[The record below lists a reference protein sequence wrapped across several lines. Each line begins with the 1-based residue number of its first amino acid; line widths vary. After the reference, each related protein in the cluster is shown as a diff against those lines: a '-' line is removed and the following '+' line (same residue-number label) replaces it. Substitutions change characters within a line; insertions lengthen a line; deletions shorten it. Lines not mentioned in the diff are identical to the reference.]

1 MKRFFPKTV
10 LGMATAISVLLS
22 LVALAICFGIYT
34 VTHEAVEAQLDQRI
48 ATESEILTAIYHN
61 GGVPAI
67 AAEIGQREAQSRVTG
82 MGYILDDRQ
91 GNRLAGT
98 LRARAPEPGWLE
110 FLYDDEGNGKR
121 GVSQALT
128 RRLNDGLILV
138 VAADRSPV
146 DEMDAQLF
154 GLFGGVFCAMLVMG
168 VGGALGL
175 GFLIRRRLGKIDAT
189 AQAIIDGDLSRRMV
203 RDGTDS
209 EFDRLSETLNRMLDR
224 NAELVGNLQQVS
236 NDIAHDLRTPLA
248 RLQQVLDEALSEARD
263 VEAFR
268 QALTKA
274 SDRSREILD
283 LFNALLRISEIETL
297 KVREHFIHIDLCPIV
312 ERVADAFRPDLEAGG
327 YRLETEL
334 AVGAIIDGD
343 RHLISQLLVNLVE
356 NVMRHTPSG
365 TRLSLSLCHRDGQVE
380 LRVADS
386 GPGIDPS
393 EREHVVKRFAR
404 LEKSRSTPGFGLG
417 LSLVSAIAQAHYATM
432 ELTDTAPGLR
442 IGFRFPLV
450 AGSIS

>member
-1 MKRFFPKTV
+1 MRRLLPKTV
-10 LGMATAISVLLS
+10 LGLATAVSVLMS
-22 LVALAICFGIYT
+22 VVALAICFGIYT

-48 ATESEILTAIYHN
+48 ETESEILTAIYEN
-61 GGVPAI
+61 GGLPAI
-67 AAEIGQREAQSRVTG
+67 SAEIRQREAQSRVTG

-98 LRARAPEPGWLE
+98 LRAKAPEPGWLE

-128 RRLNDGLILV
+128 RRLDNGLILV
-138 VAADRSPV
+138 VAADRTPV

-154 GLFGGVFCAMLVMG
+154 SLFGAVFCAMLVMG

-189 AQAIIDGDLSRRMV
+189 AQAIIDGDLSRRMT

-224 NAELVGNLQQVS
+224 NAELVTNLQQVS

-248 RLQQVLDEALSEARD
+248 RLQQVLDEALIDARD

-268 QALTKA
+268 MALSSA
-274 SDRSREILD
+274 SERSREILD

-297 KVREHFIHIDLCPIV
+297 KVREHFSRVDLCPIA
-312 ERVADAFRPDLEAGG
+312 ERVVDAFRPDLEAGG
-327 YRLETEL
+327 YRLDTHLEAGTY
-334 AVGAIIDGD
+334 IDGD
-343 RHLISQLLVNLVE
+343 RHLISQLLVNLIE

-365 TRLSLSLCHRDGQVE
+365 TQLTLRLRHHDGIVE
-380 LRVADS
+380 LSIADN
-386 GPGIDPS
+386 GPGIAPS
-393 EREHVVKRFAR
+393 ERDHVVKRFAR
-404 LEKSRSTPGFGLG
+404 LEKSRSAPGFGLG
-417 LSLVSAIAQAHYATM
+417 LSLVAAISQAHYATM
-432 ELTDTAPGLR
+432 KLTDNAPGLR
-442 IGFRFPLV
+442 LGFTFPL
-450 AGSIS
+450 APEQSS

>member
-10 LGMATAISVLLS
+10 LGMATVISVLLS
-22 LVALAICFGIYT
+22 VVALAICFGIYT

-48 ATESEILTAIYHN
+48 ATESEILTAIYDN

-98 LRARAPEPGWLE
+98 LRAKAPEPGWLE

-128 RRLNDGLILV
+128 RRLDDGLILV
-138 VAADRSPV
+138 VAADRTPV

-154 GLFGGVFCAMLVMG
+154 GLFGAVFCAMLVMG

-189 AQAIIDGDLSRRMV
+189 AQAIIDGDLNRRMD

-224 NAELVGNLQQVS
+224 NSELVANLQQVS

-248 RLQQVLDEALSEARD
+248 RLQQVLDEALGDARD

-297 KVREHFIHIDLCPIV
+297 KVREHFTLIDVSQIA
-312 ERVADAFRPDLEAGG
+312 ERVLDAFRPDLEASG
-327 YRLETEL
+327 YRIEAVTEPG
-334 AVGAIIDGD
+334 AVIDGD
-343 RHLISQLLVNLVE
+343 SHLISQLLVNLVE

-365 TRLSLSLCHRDGQVE
+365 TQMTLLVRHHEGQVE
-380 LRVADS
+380 LSVADS
-386 GPGIDPS
+386 GPGIVPS
-393 EREHVVKRFAR
+393 DRDHVLKRFAR

-417 LSLVSAIAQAHYATM
+417 LSMVSAIAKAHYATM
-432 ELTDTAPGLR
+432 ELTDVAPGLCV
-442 IGFRFPLV
+442 GFRFPV
-450 AGSIS
+450 ATMAES